1 MQGNINLTRF
11 IYETQKAFPTATG
24 DFSAILNQI
33 ALAAKI
39 VSMEVNRAGILD
51 DVLGYQGETNPS
63 GDDQKK
69 LDVIADN
76 VFFNA
81 LEHIEKFCIM
91 GSEENENPV
100 KLPKRYKKGR
110 YAILFDPLDGSSNI
124 DFNVSIGTIFSVFRR
139 TSPEGGDG
147 NLQDL
152 LQPGYK
158 QVAAGYVL
166 YGSSTMMT
174 FTTGQGVNM
183 FTLDPQIGEFILTH
197 PNIRIPDAT
206 RYYSINEGNSANW
219 SDALRSYV
227 DTLKTSDNIHGKVL
241 SGRYI
246 GSMVADVH
254 RTLLGGG
261 FFSYPADSAN
271 PSGKLRLMYEAN
283 PMAMV
288 IEQAGGRAIYGE
300 GDIMGIIP
308 RELHQKIPVF
318 LGSKKDIDALQRA
331 VFGK

>member
-1 MQGNINLTRF
+1 MQGPMNLTRF

-39 VSMEVNRAGILD
+39 VSLEVNRAGIME
-51 DVLGYQGETNPS
+51 DVLGYQGEVNAS
-63 GDDQKK
+63 GDAQKK

-91 GSEENENPV
+91 GSEENEQPV
-100 KLPKRYKKGR
+100 KLPAQYKKGR

-124 DFNVSIGTIFSVFRR
+124 DFNVSIGTIFSVYRR
-139 TSPEGGDG
+139 VTPEGGDG
-147 NLQDL
+147 TLQDL

-197 PNIRIPDAT
+197 PDIRIPDTT

-219 SDALRSYV
+219 DEKLAAYV
-227 DTLKTSDNIHGKVL
+227 DSLKTTDNIYGKVL

-261 FFSYPADSAN
+261 FFAYPSDRIN
-271 PSGKLRLMYEAN
+271 TSGKLRLMYEAN
-283 PMAMV
+283 PMAMI

-300 GDIMGIIP
+300 GDILGIIP
-308 RELHQKIPVF
+308 RDLHQKIPVY
-318 LGSKKDIDALQRA
+318 LGSKRDIDALQKA